1 MPQIKLFS
9 DEMRYLSLFE
19 SVTGAQARDC
29 IIDSEWGRILF
40 VVKEG
45 QMGLAIG
52 KSGSNVKR
60 LTKLLGKNVEV
71 VEYADEPE
79 TLIRN
84 SLLPAKVHAV
94 KIVKSPGKGAI
105 AFVTVSPSEKKIAI
119 GKDGSRIARAR
130 ILAKRYFDIDNVI
143 IG

>member
-9 DEMRYLSLFE
+9 DELRYLSLFE
-19 SVTGAQARDC
+19 AVTGAEARDC
-29 IIDSEWGRILF
+29 IIDSEGGRVLF

-52 KSGSNVKR
+52 KNGSNVKR
-60 LTKLLGKNVEV
+60 LAKLLGKNVEV

-79 TLIRN
+79 TLIKN

-94 KIVKSPGKGAI
+94 KIVKSSDKKTI
-105 AFVTVSPSEKKIAI
+105 AFVTVSPNEKRIAI

-130 ILAKRYFDIDNVI
+130 ILAKRYFDIDNVVI
-143 IG
+143 S

>member
-9 DEMRYLSLFE
+9 DELRYLSLFE
-19 SVTGAQARDC
+19 SVTGAQAKDC
-29 IIDSEWGRILF
+29 IIDNEGGRILF

-52 KSGSNVKR
+52 KNGSNVKR
-60 LTKLLGKNVEV
+60 LSKLLGKNVEV

-79 TLIRN
+79 ALIRN

-94 KIVKSPGKGAI
+94 KIVKSPDKKSI
-105 AFVTVSPSEKKIAI
+105 AFVTVSPNEKKIAI
-119 GKDGSRIARAR
+119 GKDGGRIARAR

-143 IG
+143 IS